1 MDLGRQAEELDG
13 IRLTPTRSP
22 EAARIDPEQRTAGGN
37 LRGWRDEM
45 AKIVLS
51 TYEAKA
57 ANTPGRFS
65 IVMNIGQFFYYR
77 HKLQKLQQSEKPKS
91 DGGIERL

>member
-1 MDLGRQAEELDG
+1 MNNNHMENHQANAEQIKKYTALVKTSK
-13 IRLTPTRSP
+13 INLFLTPVFLAIFIYFVGFDNISSMSLLP
-22 EAARIDPEQRTAGGN
+22 VIFVI
-37 LRGWRDEM
+37 M
-45 AKIVLS
+45 
-51 TYEAKA
+51 
-57 ANTPGRFS
+57 